1 MGLMAPA
8 CMANSINHQFVSP
21 SLFLN
26 TKEISSFNSESY
38 CSKKKNQSPRAIISS
53 TDEEKDT
60 ITAQEIK

>member
-38 CSKKKNQSPRAIISS
+38 CSKKNQSPRAIISS

>member
-26 TKEISSFNSESY
+26 TKEISSFNSVLLF
-38 CSKKKNQSPRAIISS
+38 KKNQSPRAIISS